1 MSTPPKHQHP
11 RQASPATAA
20 AHDKRLDQKTED
32 TGSWTVGNDDH
43 TTTNGVTSVVTPSEP
58 AELHP
63 RAAAALLNLLKRV
76 NDRRTNTT
84 DQENQ

>member
-1 MSTPPKHQHP
+1 MRTPPKHQNP
-11 RQASPATAA
+11 RKASLATAA
-20 AHDKRLDQKTED
+20 THDKRLDRTTED
-32 TGSWTVGNDDH
+32 TGSWTVDNDDH
-43 TTTNGVTSVVTPSEP
+43 AATNGVISVVTPSEP

-63 RAAAALLNLLKRV
+63 GAAAALLNLLRRV